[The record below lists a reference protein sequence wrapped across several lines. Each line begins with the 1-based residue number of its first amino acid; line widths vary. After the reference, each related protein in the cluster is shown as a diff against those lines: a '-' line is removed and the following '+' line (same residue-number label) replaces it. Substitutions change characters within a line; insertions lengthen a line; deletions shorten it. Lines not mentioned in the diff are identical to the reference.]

1 MGVKNVRKKNSR
13 VFLLVVIILFLLI
26 VGAGYLHITNGVF
39 DMSMIDV
46 LKTLLRIESNPKF
59 ELVIFEFRL
68 PRIVIAGLVG
78 VGLGMAGVVLQ
89 GITRNGLADPGI
101 LGINA
106 GAGAAVVIFMFFF
119 QLRLVDADM
128 SSWVSILMMPIFGFI
143 GGAVAAA
150 IIFSFASKSGRLDMQ
165 RLILTG
171 IAINSGFGALSMF
184 ISLKINSS
192 DYESAAVWMAGSIY
206 NANWIFVVAMLP
218 WLIILGLYVYKKS
231 YLLDYFQLEEDSI
244 ASLGIAVEKEKTKLL
259 LASVGLVSACVS
271 VSGSIGFV
279 GLMAPHIAKQLVGIR
294 HRYVMPVSALIGAA
308 LLIVADFIAKTVFA
322 PSELAVGIVVS
333 IIGIPYFLYLLVK
346 SKA

>member
-1 MGVKNVRKKNSR
+1 MS
-13 VFLLVVIILFLLI
+13 I
-26 VGAGYLHITNGVF
+26 V
-39 DMSMIDV
+39 DV
-46 LKTLLRIESNPKF
+46 LKTLLRVDSNVNYD
-59 ELVIFEFRL
+59 LVIFEFRL

-78 VGLGMAGVVLQ
+78 VGLSIAGVVLQ

-119 QLRLVDADM
+119 QVRLVDADIH
-128 SSWVSILMMPIFGFI
+128 SWLSILMMPVFGFA

-150 IIFSFASKSGRLDMQ
+150 LIFIFAMKNRYLDMQ

-171 IAINSGFGALSMF
+171 IAINSGFGALSMYL
-184 ISLKINSS
+184 SLKMNEK

-206 NANWIFVVAMLP
+206 NANWIFIVSMLP
-218 WLIILGLYVYKKS
+218 WVIILGIYLYKKA
-231 YLLDYFQLEEDSI
+231 YLLDYFQLEEGSI
-244 ASLGIAVEKEKTKLL
+244 TSLGIEVEKEKIKLL

-271 VSGSIGFV
+271 VSGSIGFI

-294 HRYVMPVSALIGAA
+294 HQYVLPVSALIGAT
-308 LLIVADFIAKTVFA
+308 LLIIADFIGKTVFA
-322 PSELAVGIVVS
+322 PAELAVGIVVS

-346 SKA
+346 AKE

>member
-1 MGVKNVRKKNSR
+1 MHNNASR
-13 VFLLVVIILFLLI
+13 VAMTISILLLMI
-26 VGAGYLHITNGVF
+26 VGASYLHMTNGVF
-39 DMSMIDV
+39 DMSVIDV
-46 LKTLLRIESNPKF
+46 LKTLLRIEPNPKF
-59 ELVIFEFRL
+59 DLVIFEFRL
-68 PRIVIAGLVG
+68 PRIVIAALVG

-119 QLRLVDADM
+119 QLRVVTADM
-128 SSWVSILMMPIFGFI
+128 SSWLSILMMPIFGFV
-143 GGAVAAA
+143 GGTMAAA
-150 IIFSFASKSGRLDMQ
+150 LIFSFAMKNGHLDMQ

-171 IAINSGFGALSMF
+171 IAINSGFGALSLF
-184 ISLKINSS
+184 LSLKMNAQ

-206 NANWIFVVAMLP
+206 NANWIFVVSMLP
-218 WLIILGLYVYKKS
+218 WLLLLGFYVYRKS

-244 ASLGIAVEKEKTKLL
+244 TSLGIALEKEKIKLL

-271 VSGSIGFV
+271 VSGSIGFI
-279 GLMAPHIAKQLVGIR
+279 GLMAPHIAKQLVGIH
-294 HRYVMPVSALIGAA
+294 HRYVMPVSALIGAC
-308 LLIVADFIAKTVFA
+308 LLVLADFIGKTVFA
-322 PSELAVGIVVS
+322 PAELAVGIVVS

>member
-1 MGVKNVRKKNSR
+1 MHSRASR
-13 VFLLVVIILFLLI
+13 VVITVITILLLLI
-26 VGAGYLHITNGVF
+26 LGASYLHLTNGVF
-39 DMSMIDV
+39 DMSVMDV
-46 LKTLLRIESNPKF
+46 LKTLLRIEPNPKF
-59 ELVIFEFRL
+59 DLVIFEFRL
-68 PRIVIAGLVG
+68 PRIVIAALVG

-119 QLRLVDADM
+119 QFRVVTADI
-128 SSWVSILMMPIFGFI
+128 SSWLSILMMPIFGFV
-143 GGAVAAA
+143 GGTMAAA
-150 IIFSFASKSGRLDMQ
+150 LIFSFAMKNGHLDMQ

-171 IAINSGFGALSMF
+171 IAINSGFGALSLF
-184 ISLKINSS
+184 LSLKMNAQ

-206 NANWIFVVAMLP
+206 NANWIFVVSMLP
-218 WLIILGLYVYKKS
+218 WLLLLGFYVYRKS

-244 ASLGIAVEKEKTKLL
+244 TSLGIALEKEKMKLL

-271 VSGSIGFV
+271 VSGSIGFI
-279 GLMAPHIAKQLVGIR
+279 GLMALHIAKQLVGIQ
-294 HRYVMPVSALIGAA
+294 HSYVMPVSALIGAC
-308 LLIVADFIAKTVFA
+308 LLVLADFIGKTVFA

>member
-1 MGVKNVRKKNSR
+1 MHKKTSR
-13 VFLLVVIILFLLI
+13 AVMMTVAILLLFIL
-26 VGAGYLHITNGVF
+26 GASYLHITNGVF
-39 DMSMIDV
+39 DMSVIDV
-46 LKTLLRIESNPKF
+46 LKTLLRIEPNPKF
-59 ELVIFEFRL
+59 DLVIFEFRL
-68 PRIVIAGLVG
+68 PRIVIAALVG

-119 QLRLVDADM
+119 QFRVVTADIH
-128 SSWVSILMMPIFGFI
+128 SWLSILIMPIFGFV
-143 GGAVAAA
+143 GGTMAAA
-150 IIFSFASKSGRLDMQ
+150 LIFSFAMKNGHLDMQ

-171 IAINSGFGALSMF
+171 IAINSGFGALSLF
-184 ISLKINSS
+184 LSLKMNAQ

-206 NANWIFVVAMLP
+206 NANWIFVVSMLP
-218 WLIILGLYVYKKS
+218 WLLLLGFYVYRKS

-244 ASLGIAVEKEKTKLL
+244 TSLGIALEKEKIKLL

-271 VSGSIGFV
+271 VSGSIGFI
-279 GLMAPHIAKQLVGIR
+279 GLMAPHIAKQLVGIQ
-294 HRYVMPVSALIGAA
+294 HRYVMPVSALIGAC
-308 LLIVADFIAKTVFA
+308 LLVFADFIGKTVFA

>member
-1 MGVKNVRKKNSR
+1 MKSVHSRASR
-13 VFLLVVIILFLLI
+13 VVITVITILLLLI
-26 VGAGYLHITNGVF
+26 LGASYLHLTNGVF
-39 DMSMIDV
+39 DMSVMDV
-46 LKTLLRIESNPKF
+46 LKTLLRIEPNSKF
-59 ELVIFEFRL
+59 DLVIFEFRL
-68 PRIVIAGLVG
+68 PRIVIAALVG

-119 QLRLVDADM
+119 QFRVVTADI
-128 SSWVSILMMPIFGFI
+128 SSWLSILMMPIFGFV
-143 GGAVAAA
+143 GGTMAAA
-150 IIFSFASKSGRLDMQ
+150 LIFSFAMKNGHLDMQ

-171 IAINSGFGALSMF
+171 IAINSGFGALSLF
-184 ISLKINSS
+184 LSLKMNAQ

-206 NANWIFVVAMLP
+206 NANWIFVVSMLP
-218 WLIILGLYVYKKS
+218 WLLLLGFYVYRKS

-244 ASLGIAVEKEKTKLL
+244 TSLGIALEKEKMKLL

-271 VSGSIGFV
+271 VSGSIGFI
-279 GLMAPHIAKQLVGIR
+279 GLMAPHIAKQLVGIQ
-294 HRYVMPVSALIGAA
+294 HRYVMPVSALIGAC
-308 LLIVADFIAKTVFA
+308 LLVLADFIGKTVFA

>member
-1 MGVKNVRKKNSR
+1 MHKNTSHVAMT
-13 VFLLVVIILFLLI
+13 ILILLI
-26 VGAGYLHITNGVF
+26 MILGASYLHMTNGVF
-39 DMSMIDV
+39 DMSVIDV
-46 LKTLLRIESNPKF
+46 LKTLLRIEPNPKF
-59 ELVIFEFRL
+59 DLVIFEFRL
-68 PRIVIAGLVG
+68 PRIVIAALVG

-119 QLRLVDADM
+119 QLRVVTADI
-128 SSWVSILMMPIFGFI
+128 SSWLSILMMPIFGFV
-143 GGAVAAA
+143 GGTMAAA
-150 IIFSFASKSGRLDMQ
+150 LIFSFAMKNGHLDMQ

-171 IAINSGFGALSMF
+171 ISINSGFGALSLF
-184 ISLKINSS
+184 LSLKMNAQ

-206 NANWIFVVAMLP
+206 NANWIFVVSMLP
-218 WLIILGLYVYKKS
+218 WLLLLGFYVYRKS

-244 ASLGIAVEKEKTKLL
+244 TSLGIALEKEKIKLL

-271 VSGSIGFV
+271 VSGSIGFI
-279 GLMAPHIAKQLVGIR
+279 GLMAPHIAKQLVGIQ
-294 HRYVMPVSALIGAA
+294 HGYVMPVSALIGAC
-308 LLIVADFIAKTVFA
+308 LLVLADFIGKTVFA